1 MLLGVPSVVLRSV
14 SRSRPECDD
23 GIGLGEILGRAAG
36 CSYVIPLDWAERQ
49 FRAMGR
55 RDAHDLAVE
64 LVAAYQGSA
73 VLTSALGQPELMT
86 RQARRL
92 HRWIDLLHS

>member
-1 MLLGVPSVVLRSV
+1 
-14 SRSRPECDD
+14 
-23 GIGLGEILGRAAG
+23 
-36 CSYVIPLDWAERQ
+36 
-49 FRAMGR
+49 MGR

-73 VLTSALGQPELMT
+73 VLANALGQPKILA

-92 HRWIDLLHS
+92 ERWIETLPA

>member
-1 MLLGVPSVVLRSV
+1 MQ
-14 SRSRPECDD
+14 
-23 GIGLGEILGRAAG
+23 
-36 CSYVIPLDWAERQ
+36 IPLDWAEHQ

-64 LVAAYQGSA
+64 LVASYQGSA
-73 VLTSALGQPELMT
+73 VLTSAFGQPELMA

-92 HRWIDLLHS
+92 QGWIQALHA

>member
-1 MLLGVPSVVLRSV
+1 MQ
-14 SRSRPECDD
+14 
-23 GIGLGEILGRAAG
+23 
-36 CSYVIPLDWAERQ
+36 IPLDWAEQ
-49 FRAMGR
+49 HFRAMGR

-73 VLTSALGQPELMT
+73 VLTSALGQPELMA

-92 HRWIDLLHS
+92 QRWIEALHA

>member
-1 MLLGVPSVVLRSV
+1 
-14 SRSRPECDD
+14 
-23 GIGLGEILGRAAG
+23 
-36 CSYVIPLDWAERQ
+36 
-49 FRAMGR
+49 MGR

>member
-1 MLLGVPSVVLRSV
+1 MR
-14 SRSRPECDD
+14 
-23 GIGLGEILGRAAG
+23 
-36 CSYVIPLDWAERQ
+36 IPLDWAEQQ

-64 LVAAYQGSA
+64 LVATYQGSA
-73 VLTSALGQPELMT
+73 LLSNT

-92 HRWIDLLHS
+92 ERWIDELAPSTDTPAGEKG